1 MVQGVRQ
8 GLRQVVW
15 QVVEGGGHGARHYGP
30 MDIRDRH
37 VLVTGASRGIG
48 EAIAR
53 EFESRGARV
62 SLVARSAGPLDALAK
77 ELSGYSLPTDLF
89 DPAQVNGLI
98 ARAEDMGGPVDIL
111 VNSAGMEYTKN
122 FLETTEREIDDVIR
136 LNLNVPLQLSRLVL
150 PGMRD
155 RRRGHILNISSMAA
169 NGGFGG
175 MAVYSASKA
184 GLSHGTRVLRQ
195 DLKGTGVKLTTLEV
209 GPVPTELL
217 ANVLDHPAAMKGFAR
232 LRRMQLMPN
241 VSATRLA
248 VAAADGVANDKRSIW
263 LPRRAFLF
271 GALTGAP
278 QRIVEPLLVGID

>member
-1 MVQGVRQ
+1 MPVVV
-8 GLRQVVW
+8 QVVRGW
-15 QVVEGGGHGARHYGP
+15 FHDARHYGP
-30 MDIRDRH
+30 MEIRDRH

-77 ELSGYSLPTDLF
+77 ELSGYSLTTDLF

-111 VNSAGMEYTKN
+111 VNNAGMEYTKN

-175 MAVYSASKA
+175 MAVYCASKA

-209 GPVPTELL
+209 GPVPTDLL
-217 ANVLDHPAAMKGFAR
+217 ANLDHPAAVKGFAR

-241 VSATRLA
+241 VSTTRLA
-248 VAAADGVANDKRSIW
+248 VAAADGVARDKRSIW

-278 QRIVEPLLVGID
+278 QRIVEPLLTGID